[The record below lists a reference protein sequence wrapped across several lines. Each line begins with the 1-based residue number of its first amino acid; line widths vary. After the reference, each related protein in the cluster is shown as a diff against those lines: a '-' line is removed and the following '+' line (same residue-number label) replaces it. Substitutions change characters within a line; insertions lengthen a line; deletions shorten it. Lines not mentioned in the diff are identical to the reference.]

1 MHAAITDMEL
11 DLSEICVL
19 TEAASGAFA
28 VTCLIAALAGAERVF
43 AVAKDSHYGTANDV
57 IAHVGDWAQS
67 LGVIDRI
74 ELTAEPARRFG
85 PESHLVTNAGFV
97 RPITGPMIRS
107 LPPDA
112 AIALMFEPWEFRRD
126 DLDLTTALALSVP
139 VVGTNETHPRV
150 ATFAQVGR
158 LARVL
163 IEETI
168 GESVAGAGIVVI
180 GSDPFGG
187 AIEMMLAEAGA
198 QILRLVSPADS
209 LFDPAHRG
217 FIETARALVL
227 AEHRV
232 PDCLVGP
239 GGVPLDWIGAD
250 GPALIHISGVVD
262 QDGIEGRGLRK
273 IPPHEVRP
281 GYMGVT
287 PGYLGPEPV
296 IDLNTAGLRAG
307 EVVVRARRA
316 GMDTGRA
323 IAAAVDSGFGLAFE
337 ERR

>member
-107 LPPDA
+107 LPP
-112 AIALMFEPWEFRRD
+112 
-126 DLDLTTALALSVP
+126 ALALSVP

-316 GMDTGRA
+316 GMDAGRA